1 MVDVKSKICVMG
13 STEKAKEKIKKGFLA
28 RSFPLGWS
36 DLKDNDYLASLEGG
50 KHFLLSMTIAMI

>member
-13 STEKAKEKIKKGFLA
+13 SKEKAKEKIKGFLA
-28 RSFPLGWS
+28 RSFPLAWS